1 MIEENPTK
9 SKRSIRP
16 TQSMR
21 ERSLVASTSKKK
33 TRRVKRTAN
42 AIASPIKT
50 AHKYGQKMYFL
61 PMPDNKFGSFLNKRR
76 YFIPKY
82 FREAWHE
89 LKDVKWPNR
98 KDTAK
103 LTLAVFIFA
112 IIFGILV
119 AVTDYGLDKVFKKV
133 LLK

>member
-1 MIEENPTK
+1 MAEEKPSK
-9 SKRSIRP
+9 PKRSIRP
-16 TQSMR
+16 PQSMR
-21 ERSLVASTSKKK
+21 ERTLDASTTKKK
-33 TRRVKRTAN
+33 TRRVKQTAS
-42 AIASPIKT
+42 AIAKPIKA
-50 AHKYGQKMYFL
+50 AHEYGKKMYFL
-61 PMPDNKFGSFLNKRR
+61 PMPDNKLGRFFNKRR

-82 FREAWHE
+82 FREAWTE

-98 KDTAK
+98 KDTTK
-103 LTLAVFIFA
+103 LTLAVFMFA

>member
-1 MIEENPTK
+1 MANEKP
-9 SKRSIRP
+9 SKPKRTIRP
-16 TQSMR
+16 LQSMR
-21 ERSLVASTSKKK
+21 ERTLDASTSKKK
-33 TRRVKRTAN
+33 VRRVKQTAN
-42 AIASPIKT
+42 AIAKPIKA
-50 AHKYGQKMYFL
+50 AHTYVQRMYFL
-61 PMPDNKFGSFLNKRR
+61 PMPDNKFGRFLNKRR

>member
-1 MIEENPTK
+1 MAEEKP
-9 SKRSIRP
+9 SKPRRLVRQP
-16 TQSMR
+16 QSMR
-21 ERSLVASTSKKK
+21 ERTLDESTSKKK
-33 TRRVKRTAN
+33 THSVRQTAN
-42 AIASPIKT
+42 ALARPIKT
-50 AHKYGQKMYFL
+50 AHQYGQRMYFL
-61 PMPDNKFGSFLNKRR
+61 PMPNNKFGRFLNKRR
-76 YFIPKY
+76 HFIPKY
-82 FREAWHE
+82 FREAGHE

-119 AVTDYGLDKVFKKV
+119 AITDYGLDKIFKKM

>member
-1 MIEENPTK
+1 
-9 SKRSIRP
+9 
-16 TQSMR
+16 MR
-21 ERSLVASTSKKK
+21 FRNLETSAPNKKI
-33 TRRVKRTAN
+33 RRVKQTART
-42 AIASPIKT
+42 IIKPIKT
-50 AHKYGQKMYFL
+50 AHKIGQKMYFL
-61 PMPDNKFGSFLNKRR
+61 PMPDNKFGRFLNKRR
-76 YFIPKY
+76 YVIPKY

-119 AVTDYGLDKVFKKV
+119 AITDYGLDKVFKKI

>member
-1 MIEENPTK
+1 MTDDK
-9 SKRSIRP
+9 SSKSTRSIRP
-16 TQSMR
+16 AQSMR
-21 ERSLVASTSKKK
+21 ERSLDASASKKK
-33 TRRVKRTAN
+33 VRRVRQTAS
-42 AIASPIKT
+42 AIAKPMKA
-50 AHKYGQKMYFL
+50 AHQYSKKMYFL
-61 PMPDNKFGSFLNKRR
+61 PMPDNKFGHFLNKRR

-82 FREAWHE
+82 FREAWTE

-103 LTLAVFIFA
+103 LTLAVFMFA

-119 AVTDYGLDKVFKKV
+119 AVTDYGLDKVFKKI